1 MTKEID
7 VLTLMAKVWRKKKT
21 LYAFVF
27 VFMCLG
33 VVVALTQQKMYT
45 ANVIL
50 APEATSMG
58 MSQNLSDIASMI
70 GIGSSGNGN
79 NIDAIY
85 PDIYPEIFASSNFII
100 TLFDIPVNVNGVS
113 KTYYRHIKE
122 DTKTSIFSYPKI
134 WILKLF
140 TKKDQNKTSKIVNPY
155 RLTEEQDGICGAI
168 RKNVGCQLNKGTSL
182 VEIYATDTN
191 PEVAACMA
199 DTLKNKLQEYIIL
212 YRTKKARQDYNYAKK
227 INTEAKVIYERA
239 RQKYASFTDANTN
252 VQLAS
257 LQSKIEE
264 LENDMQLKYNN
275 YTETA
280 QLMRKAEEKIQENTP
295 AFTELQSAT
304 VPLRSSSTPRSLII
318 IIYAFVGVFADV
330 IWVLFL
336 QKKISKIS
344 LRTLK

>member
-1 MTKEID
+1 ME
-7 VLTLMAKVWRKKKT
+7 KKKT
-21 LYAFVF
+21 LYTFVF

-140 TKKDQNKTSKIVNPY
+140 TKKTRIKQAKLSILIV
-155 RLTEEQDGICGAI
+155 
-168 RKNVGCQLNKGTSL
+168 
-182 VEIYATDTN
+182 
-191 PEVAACMA
+191 
-199 DTLKNKLQEYIIL
+199 
-212 YRTKKARQDYNYAKK
+212 
-227 INTEAKVIYERA
+227 
-239 RQKYASFTDANTN
+239 
-252 VQLAS
+252 
-257 LQSKIEE
+257 
-264 LENDMQLKYNN
+264 
-275 YTETA
+275 
-280 QLMRKAEEKIQENTP
+280 
-295 AFTELQSAT
+295 
-304 VPLRSSSTPRSLII
+304 
-318 IIYAFVGVFADV
+318 
-330 IWVLFL
+330 
-336 QKKISKIS
+336 
-344 LRTLK
+344 